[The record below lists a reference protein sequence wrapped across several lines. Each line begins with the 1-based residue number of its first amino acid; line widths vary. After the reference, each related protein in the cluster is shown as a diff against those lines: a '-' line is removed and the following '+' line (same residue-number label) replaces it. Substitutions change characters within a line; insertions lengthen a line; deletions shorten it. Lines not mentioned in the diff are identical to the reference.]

1 MHPSSLV
8 AMQHPVIQLQV
19 YFLLFNH
26 LRTRSSP
33 PNVSTT
39 DACTSIQCYNR
50 PVTTASRYLNGSTS
64 YTCKCTITYQC
75 DSPQQGA
82 TALMCVSQNNS

>member
-50 PVTTASRYLNGSTS
+50 PVTTASRYLMGVLANVLLLTS
-64 YTCKCTITYQC
+64 VIVHSKELQ
-75 DSPQQGA
+75 
-82 TALMCVSQNNS
+82 L